1 MHRARTPVRKTAT
14 PKAHRREAA
23 KPVVRRAAWRGAPGQ
38 LRYAALRHQPGRR
51 LLGPLP
57 LPPGAA
63 GGVLD
68 VDTAAVPL
76 SNLGKI
82 YFPAQPGAP
91 ALAKRDLLDYTHDVA
106 EFLLPY
112 LLDRPYTLKRFPD
125 GIRGSYFFQKEAGRQ
140 MPAWVRT
147 QAIRAEGERRRI
159 NFVLCNDRATL
170 LYLVNLGCIDH
181 NAWMSRVQ
189 SPAEP
194 DFILLDLDPGP
205 RAGFDRVVRV
215 ARELGRICDAAGI
228 MALPKTSG
236 ATGMHLFIPLAP
248 GHTFAQ
254 SARFAEI
261 VFRHAAARLPDIT
274 TGEWALS
281 RRPSDR
287 VFLDW
292 RQNARGKTVPPPYSP
307 RPRPGAPVSTPLR
320 WAEVKPGLDPAQFT
334 IRNLRRRLAR
344 LGDLFAPVLPGSGQ
358 GQQIA
363 AMVEGLERMKLPR
376 AV

>member
-1 MHRARTPVRKTAT
+1 MPRARAPVRMTAVHSGPDRNAAGSGT
-14 PKAHRREAA
+14 RVKRTGGGKIGREAA
-23 KPVVRRAAWRGAPGQ
+23 
-38 LRYAALRHQPGRR
+38 LRPQPGRR

-57 LPPGAA
+57 LPPAAA

-68 VDTAAVPL
+68 VNGAAVPL

-82 YFPAQPGAP
+82 YFPAQAGAP

-106 EFLLPY
+106 EFLLPH
-112 LLDRPYTLKRFPD
+112 LRDRPYTLKRFPD

-140 MPAWVRT
+140 MPAWVPT
-147 QAIRAEGERRRI
+147 QAFRAEGKRRRI
-159 NFVLCNDRATL
+159 HFVLCNDQATL

-181 NAWMSRVQ
+181 NVWMSRVQ

-205 RAGFDRVVRV
+205 RAGFARVVRV

-228 MALPKTSG
+228 LALPKTSG
-236 ATGMHLFIPLAP
+236 ATGMHICIPLAP
-248 GHTFAQ
+248 GHSFAQ

-261 VFRHAAARLPDIT
+261 LFRHAAARLPGLV
-274 TGEWALS
+274 TGEWSLAY
-281 RRPSDR
+281 RPADR
-287 VFLDW
+287 VYLDW

-320 WAEVKPGLDPAQFT
+320 WAEVQPGLDPAQFT

-344 LGDLFAPVLPGSGQ
+344 LGDLFAPALPGSGQ

-363 AMVEGLERMKLPR
+363 AMLEQLERAKLPR
-376 AV
+376 AG

>member
-1 MHRARTPVRKTAT
+1 MPRARAPVRASASRSRAGCGTGGQAT
-14 PKAHRREAA
+14 GGRKIG
-23 KPVVRRAAWRGAPGQ
+23 RAAAP
-38 LRYAALRHQPGRR
+38 RRQPGRR
-51 LLGPLP
+51 LLGPLS

-68 VDTAAVPL
+68 VNGAAVPL

-82 YFPAQPGAP
+82 FFPAQAGAP

-106 EFLLPY
+106 EFLLPH
-112 LLDRPYTLKRFPD
+112 LRDRPYTLKRFPD

-140 MPAWVRT
+140 MPAWVPT
-147 QAIRAEGERRRI
+147 QAIRTEGERRRI

-205 RAGFDRVVRV
+205 RAGFARVLRV

-228 MALPKTSG
+228 LALPKTSG
-236 ATGMHLFIPLAP
+236 ATGMHIFIPLAP
-248 GHTFAQ
+248 GHSFAQ

-261 VFRHAAARLPDIT
+261 LFRHAAARLPAIA
-274 TGEWALS
+274 TGEWSLA
-281 RRPSDR
+281 RRPADR
-287 VFLDW
+287 VYLDW

-307 RPRPGAPVSTPLR
+307 RPRHGAPVSTPLR
-320 WAEVKPGLDPAQFT
+320 WAEVQPGLDPAQFT

-344 LGDLFAPVLPGSGQ
+344 LGDLFAPALPASGQ

-363 AMVEGLERMKLPR
+363 AMLEQLERATLAR
-376 AV
+376 AG